1 LKSGSAN
8 SGVTHLSALCM
19 QLETSGKENEVVNPI
34 QTTRNIEVEFNTV
47 VVELE
52 QIVSN

>member
-1 LKSGSAN
+1 
-8 SGVTHLSALCM
+8 M
-19 QLETSGKENEVVNPI
+19 QLETSGKENEVVNQI